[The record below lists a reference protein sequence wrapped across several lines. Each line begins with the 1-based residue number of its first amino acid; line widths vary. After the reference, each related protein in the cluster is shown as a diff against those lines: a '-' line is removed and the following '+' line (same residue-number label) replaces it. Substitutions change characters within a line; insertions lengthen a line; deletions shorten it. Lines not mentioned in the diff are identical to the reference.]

1 MIDHDGALLVDPL
14 VIHARHLESRSR
26 GGAMASWT
34 AQTEMVALPDEVMAM
49 LTRPEAIAR
58 WAPIPFEL
66 IDFDRDRLRS
76 GDTVRVCGVLA
87 GRSLEFEVEVVEAED
102 GRLALAANGPIQ
114 IDVEYVTRAVE
125 RGSEVRARVEV
136 SGRGLMGR
144 VLAGATDALLAAGAL
159 NSAVGRIAREV
170 RPALATA

>member
-1 MIDHDGALLVDPL
+1 MGT
-14 VIHARHLESRSR
+14 
-26 GGAMASWT
+26 WT
-34 AQTEMVALPDEVMAM
+34 AQTEMVGLPEEVMAM
-49 LTRPEAIAR
+49 LTRPDAIAR

-66 IDFDRDRLRS
+66 VDFDRDRLRS

-87 GRSLEFEVEVVEAED
+87 GRSLEFEVEVAEAED
-102 GRLALAANGPIQ
+102 GRLALVATGPIQ

-125 RGSEVRARVEV
+125 SGSEIRARVDV

-159 NSAVGRIAREV
+159 DSAVGRIASELS
-170 RPALATA
+170 PAMAAA